1 MAMPAFLTALAPLP
15 LAPSPRAAVCTRRA
29 PASRRPAGLRMLGGA
44 TPPTPPPAD
53 GDDKAEAPA
62 AADESAD
69 AAAAPEATTVP
80 DVPAEGEPAADAE
93 TTADDILSSPAFLK
107 KKMEILT
114 KELNESTTEKEAL
127 VASLAKEKDSYLRLA
142 ADFDNVRRRSS
153 SQLAAAT
160 TSATAAVVKKLLPA
174 LDNFERAA
182 TAAKPTTPG
191 EEKLHTS
198 YQAIQ
203 KQLLLALK
211 DLGVEQLDTVGAAF
225 DPNEHDAIN
234 RMESAEYPEGVVC
247 AQLQRGYKGAA
258 GVIRPAVVVVSVGP
272 GPPVAEVVSDAAEA
286 AGEPDALDVEASPAT
301 DVADT
306 VTAADPAAPTQA

>member
-1 MAMPAFLTALAPLP
+1 MAALGGAHGFLHASQQSVPPPPPEVPSAVANVAVGEDGLRTTEAGAAHDDPPDVVEARQLSWWIRARRSMLTALRVILPFLPLP
-15 LAPSPRAAVCTRRA
+15 DP
-29 PASRRPAGLRMLGGA
+29 
-44 TPPTPPPAD
+44 
-53 GDDKAEAPA
+53 
-62 AADESAD
+62 
-69 AAAAPEATTVP
+69 
-80 DVPAEGEPAADAE
+80 
-93 TTADDILSSPAFLK
+93 TADDVDSLLPGYQ
-107 KKMEILT
+107 ILT

-160 TSATAAVVKKLLPA
+160 TSATATVVKKLLPA

-211 DLGVEQLDTVGAAF
+211 DLGVEPLDTVGAAF

-272 GPPVAEVVSDAAEA
+272 GPPVAEVVADAAEA

>member
-1 MAMPAFLTALAPLP
+1 
-15 LAPSPRAAVCTRRA
+15 
-29 PASRRPAGLRMLGGA
+29 MLGGA

-53 GDDKAEAPA
+53 DDDKAEAPA
-62 AADESAD
+62 AAEASPD
-69 AAAAPEATTVP
+69 AAAAPEATATP
-80 DVPAEGEPAADAE
+80 DVPTEGAPAADVD

-114 KELNESTTEKEAL
+114 KELNQSTTEKEAL
-127 VASLAKEKDSYLRLA
+127 AATLAKEKDSYLRLA
-142 ADFDNVRRRSS
+142 ADLDNVRRRSS

-160 TSATAAVVKKLLPA
+160 TSATATVVKKLLPA
-174 LDNFERAA
+174 LDNFERAE
-182 TAAKPTTPG
+182 TAAKPSTPG

-203 KQLLLALK
+203 KQLLSAFK
-211 DLGVEQLDTVGAAF
+211 DLGVEPLNTVGVAF

-234 RMESAEYPEGVVC
+234 RMESTEYPEGVVC

-272 GPPVAEVVSDAAEA
+272 GPPVAEDAADAAEA
-286 AGEPDALDVEASPAT
+286 ADEPDALDVESSPVA
-301 DVADT
+301 DVADS
-306 VTAADPAAPTQA
+306 VTAADQAKPTQA